1 MIKSMKEHTLCTI
14 AIHIEINFGNKNM
27 SIFIMTH
34 FYNAPLPPPPEKN
47 ELHELILFNVQNKYV
62 RYSIYEAK
70 QNKNSNNNNNEK
82 WSVIIDVIHYN

>member
-1 MIKSMKEHTLCTI
+1 MIKSMKEHTLCTR

-34 FYNAPLPPPPEKN
+34 FYTPPPPPPEQN

-70 QNKNSNNNNNEK
+70 QNKSFNNNNNNEK
-82 WSVIIDVIHYN
+82 